1 MFICVVSNL
10 ICVLSNLALQTLQLG
25 SFYASIQLVLTFKNQ
40 LYIFFLEIFNSFV
53 LAYKPPITLPY
64 KQEGLLIY

>member
-25 SFYASIQLVLTFKNQ
+25 SFYASIQLVLKTNCT
-40 LYIFFLEIFNSFV
+40 YCFLEIFNSFCFG
-53 LAYKPPITLPY
+53 I
-64 KQEGLLIY
+64 